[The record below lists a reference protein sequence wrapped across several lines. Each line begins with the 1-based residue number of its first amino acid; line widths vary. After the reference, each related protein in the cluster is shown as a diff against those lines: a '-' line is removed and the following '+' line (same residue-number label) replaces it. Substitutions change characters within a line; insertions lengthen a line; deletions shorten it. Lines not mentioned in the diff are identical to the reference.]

1 MPGIIDPETLHVD
14 ELPTIWSPVQW
25 DLTPEEKAV
34 ELEEQATASLL
45 WAADAPEA
53 ILRLLLDETAI
64 ERIHEPPEN
73 FDPEQQGEWDE
84 ALITFAFKRPI
95 EMIETERQPE
105 QTRIVYK
112 LGDTGYWEMIVT
124 PTKVT
129 IERV

>member
-1 MPGIIDPETLHVD
+1 MPNVIDHETLHVD

-34 ELEEQATASLL
+34 ELEEQGTASLL

-53 ILRLLLDETAI
+53 ILRLLLNATAI

-73 FDPEQQGEWDE
+73 FDSEQQGEWDE
-84 ALITFAFKRPI
+84 ALITFAFKESI
-95 EMIETERQPE
+95 ELVEIERQPE
-105 QTRIVYK
+105 QTRVLYK
-112 LGDTGYWEMIVT
+112 LDDAGYWEILVT
-124 PTKVT
+124 PSKVT